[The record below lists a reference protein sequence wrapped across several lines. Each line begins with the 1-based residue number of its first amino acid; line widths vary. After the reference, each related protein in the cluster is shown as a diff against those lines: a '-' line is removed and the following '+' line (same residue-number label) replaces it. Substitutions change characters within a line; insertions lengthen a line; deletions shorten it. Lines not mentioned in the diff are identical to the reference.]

1 MCRTRICVGKVKILA
16 AGVPRG
22 NVQPSFQETSF
33 ISQVCSQWQVDRCLT
48 LTLAKWAE
56 MLATLQQSTCVCL
69 TEIHSGSLCVQLF
82 QKPTFIEPSFL
93 PCYDWLGLC
102 TADLVS
108 SCVTKGHL
116 GRLFGD
122 WMEEYIISGTGS
134 LLLKTLAEVLFSSS
148 SISNWEYCTWLWGG
162 NNSFSQFKSL
172 KKNSYQDRKKSAT
185 K

>member
-122 WMEEYIISGTGS
+122 WMEEYIIVRHWVTAAENSSRGAVFKFLHIKLRILHTTLGG
-134 LLLKTLAEVLFSSS
+134 KTIHFPNLSH
-148 SISNWEYCTWLWGG
+148 
-162 NNSFSQFKSL
+162 
-172 KKNSYQDRKKSAT
+172 
-185 K
+185 